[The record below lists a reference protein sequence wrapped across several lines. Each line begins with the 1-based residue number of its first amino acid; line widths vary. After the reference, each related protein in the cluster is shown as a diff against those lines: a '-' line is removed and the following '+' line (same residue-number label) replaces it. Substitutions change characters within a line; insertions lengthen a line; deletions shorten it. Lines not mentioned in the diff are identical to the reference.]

1 MGTMIQRFEPT
12 EETYRGA
19 RFKSHHIDLK
29 NAGDVLVLTQPQ
41 IITDIHRQYLAAGA
55 DIIETDSF
63 NANIISMEEFGLAEF
78 TREINVAAARLAREA
93 CDEFTRSQPNQPR
106 FVAGS
111 IGPTKVMLSFNAD
124 KPGYRPVTFDT
135 MVESYSEQIR
145 GLIEGGADLLLP
157 ETSFDT
163 LNMKSC
169 LYAIEN
175 VFAEMGVRLP
185 VMISGTIFTGGR
197 TLTGQSVEAFWTSVS
212 HAPSLTIGLNC
223 ALGPKQMRQYVET
236 LAELAPKYISCYP
249 NAGMPDGFGGFDSN
263 PKEVAANLREF
274 VALALR
280 DELGLTVQ
288 TNGQFPDLEHD
299 SDARPDPEITR
310 EQFDDLVAFL
320 TWLDFPPRTREHP
333 QGEAV
338 FERIGCGSCHT
349 RDVVPGFTEQW
360 RNFGVVDMG
369 PHFAAAGLRDH
380 SASPGERVTASLRGF
395 GDKVRR
401 HASFHSDNSQPDLDA
416 SLRYVHQGAALPAAE
431 AYFRLSAADRA
442 ALVQFLE
449 TL

>member
-1 MGTMIQRFEPT
+1 MRAVG
-12 EETYRGA
+12 
-19 RFKSHHIDLK
+19 
-29 NAGDVLVLTQPQ
+29 V
-41 IITDIHRQYLAAGA
+41 AGA
-55 DIIETDSF
+55 VVAAVLGGCSAPADAPTPPIDPEAIFYRVGMPPSERARVEAGRRLF
-63 NANIISMEEFGLAEF
+63 LREFGEADGLGDGDGAFNGPSCVSCHSHPTVGGSGPVERMGCVFPDPEQPLSDVTGVPLHSLRGDDRLPPCPPGAERRIAPSIYGLGW
-78 TREINVAAARLAREA
+78 TLQPELVERLVATIAARDPAEP
-93 CDEFTRSQPNQPR
+93 RSRLVHAGTTNLRLLGRQP
-106 FVAGS
+106 F
-111 IGPTKVMLSFNAD
+111 
-124 KPGYRPVTFDT
+124 
-135 MVESYSEQIR
+135 
-145 GLIEGGADLLLP
+145 
-157 ETSFDT
+157 
-163 LNMKSC
+163 
-169 LYAIEN
+169 
-175 VFAEMGVRLP
+175 
-185 VMISGTIFTGGR
+185 
-197 TLTGQSVEAFWTSVS
+197 
-212 HAPSLTIGLNC
+212 
-223 ALGPKQMRQYVET
+223 
-236 LAELAPKYISCYP
+236 
-249 NAGMPDGFGGFDSN
+249 
-263 PKEVAANLREF
+263 AANLREF